1 MKRYSKI
8 IGAYDK
14 VASLIFENDA
24 ELRDFE
30 TSLDSRNGERGREGG
45 REGGMVMCYEMLDA
59 YVSALTDCF
68 YVMVGNLG

>member
-30 TSLDSRNGERGREGG
+30 TSLDSRNGERERE
-45 REGGMVMCYEMLDA
+45 RV
-59 YVSALTDCF
+59 
-68 YVMVGNLG
+68 

>member
-1 MKRYSKI
+1 MLLCGSCIEQRGSKI

-30 TSLDSRNGERGREGG
+30 TSLASRNGERERQREYDGPWLCAAKCW
-45 REGGMVMCYEMLDA
+45 MHMFLP
-59 YVSALTDCF
+59 
-68 YVMVGNLG
+68 